1 MPGGAPQRDSPETR
15 AGSETPEATP
25 DTPQRA
31 AKGGTS
37 PDGHN
42 HDDDSF
48 NAFMDSCRGD
58 PHAGPTPA
66 VPSAH
71 PEPQRDQAEDA
82 PLTVS
87 RQAHLQRNYAAL
99 GQVTTEGDGQATA
112 SGAADRTA
120 DERGAPGEGARVE
133 AATNTASEPIGP
145 PPGTAPPWGRGHLDY
160 ALLERDASHPSEQ
173 AEHAANQDMGLW
185 IPRPVAGEQ
194 LALAVSIRWVLSP
207 RSRDLAE
214 GTRTM
219 ADVTFGHRT
228 GHTPPATM
236 DQPGQWH
243 YVATRLMAHTGAY
256 SPNEMNGLHWQWYS
270 APPCASVRPCRTM
283 VSGKSLDHLGTKD
296 IPQAT
301 GGQDPRTS
309 RSLPGRR
316 HAETP
321 WNARRVHHPGGVPPL
336 AHTEAPCD
344 RLPRGGARVV
354 PTPQGLH
361 SGTPKQR
368 QETGNPGQSRRR
380 SRTPPPAARR
390 VVFHEDMDREHGGSC
405 DPHARRPSSTTDTRR
420 RSKRPRTERTHI
432 TTILTPVERER
443 QAALH
448 ADSHHAAEEAPSRA
462 VMSRLP
468 SPRHEPQPGSGTHHR
483 PRGRPTTRGPGAEG
497 HTRGAPQP
505 TNDEAEP
512 PAPPTQPQRE
522 ESTVGAEEMQGPRQ
536 RTPTSTQM
544 GEPVGGTD
552 RPPMQSAD
560 KPQEAAHRSDE
571 ALAAGQPGAEPKG
584 PSPDTECEDGVR

>member
-1 MPGGAPQRDSPETR
+1 MSGGAPQRDSPETR
-15 AGSETPEATP
+15 AGSETLEATP
-25 DTPQRA
+25 DTPQGA
-31 AKGGTS
+31 AKEGTS

-42 HDDDSF
+42 DDNDSF
-48 NAFMDSCRGD
+48 DAFMDSCRDD

-145 PPGTAPPWGRGHLDY
+145 PPGTAPPWGRGRLDY
-160 ALLERDASHPSEQ
+160 ARLERDTSHPSEQ

-219 ADVTFGHRT
+219 ADVTFGHQT
-228 GHTPPATM
+228 GHTPPVTM

-243 YVATRLMAHTGAY
+243 YVATRLMAHMGAY
-256 SPNEMNGLHWQWYS
+256 SPDEMNGLHWQWYS

-283 VSGKSLDHLGTKD
+283 VSGKSLDHLATKD
-296 IPQAT
+296 IRQAT
-301 GGQDPRTS
+301 GGQGPRTS

-321 WNARRVHHPGGVPPL
+321 RNAHRVHHPGGVPPL

-344 RLPRGGARVV
+344 RSPRGGARVV
-354 PTPQGLH
+354 PTPRGC
-361 SGTPKQR
+361 T
-368 QETGNPGQSRRR
+368 
-380 SRTPPPAARR
+380 AARR
-390 VVFHEDMDREHGGSC
+390 NSAKRQGTLANPVAAA
-405 DPHARRPSSTTDTRR
+405 ARRLPQRSESSSMRIWTGNTGAPATLTPGDHHLPPTPGAGPRGPAPNRRTSPPSSRQSSANDRQRFTRTPTRR
-420 RSKRPRTERTHI
+420 RKKHPARLPPPSRDQRPTHCREDHTPRTPDQKS
-432 TTILTPVERER
+432 L
-443 QAALH
+443 
-448 ADSHHAAEEAPSRA
+448 
-462 VMSRLP
+462 
-468 SPRHEPQPGSGTHHR
+468 
-483 PRGRPTTRGPGAEG
+483 RPTQAPRMERGGNLPRSPEATKPRKTLRGNRDTTRAAKG
-497 HTRGAPQP
+497 Q
-505 TNDEAEP
+505 
-512 PAPPTQPQRE
+512 TQ
-522 ESTVGAEEMQGPRQ
+522 
-536 RTPTSTQM
+536 
-544 GEPVGGTD
+544 
-552 RPPMQSAD
+552 
-560 KPQEAAHRSDE
+560 K
-571 ALAAGQPGAEPKG
+571 
-584 PSPDTECEDGVR
+584 